1 MKQVLGHSS
10 TLGLPIQPQASG
22 TVMEVVSPDH
32 YINGRVHLNS
42 ADFRAG
48 QVLLVIDVV
57 NVVILYDRE
66 HPSQM
71 PYNTGLSAVMN
82 ITASDNMG
90 ADPLLGPALPLCLT
104 DAVTLRLSTMLQL
117 SVQPLIVIV
126 WLFVFT
132 K

>member
-32 YINGRVHLNS
+32 YINGCVHLNS

-82 ITASDNMG
+82 IAAAHNMRADGFLRPCLLYTSDA
-90 ADPLLGPALPLCLT
+90 ADE
-104 DAVTLRLSTMLQL
+104 
-117 SVQPLIVIV
+117 
-126 WLFVFT
+126 
-132 K
+132 

>member
-1 MKQVLGHSS
+1 M
-10 TLGLPIQPQASG
+10 
-22 TVMEVVSPDH
+22 VSPDH

-82 ITASDNMG
+82 IA
-90 ADPLLGPALPLCLT
+90 AAH
-104 DAVTLRLSTMLQL
+104 
-117 SVQPLIVIV
+117 I
-126 WLFVFT
+126 
-132 K
+132 

>member
-1 MKQVLGHSS
+1 M
-10 TLGLPIQPQASG
+10 
-22 TVMEVVSPDH
+22 VSPDH

-82 ITASDNMG
+82 IAAVFLKASRPIK
-90 ADPLLGPALPLCLT
+90 A
-104 DAVTLRLSTMLQL
+104 
-117 SVQPLIVIV
+117 SVSIAI
-126 WLFVFT
+126 
-132 K
+132 KK

>member
-1 MKQVLGHSS
+1 M
-10 TLGLPIQPQASG
+10 
-22 TVMEVVSPDH
+22 M
-32 YINGRVHLNS
+32 NM
-42 ADFRAG
+42 
-48 QVLLVIDVV
+48 
-57 NVVILYDRE
+57 VILNDGEYTAK
-66 HPSQM
+66 M
-71 PYNTGLSAVMN
+71 PYDTGLSAVMN

-90 ADPLLGPALPLCLT
+90 TDPLLGPALPLCLT

>member
-82 ITASDNMG
+82 IAAANHMG
-90 ADPLLGPALPLCLT
+90 TDLLFVPAFVLSLT
-104 DAVTLRLSTMLQL
+104 DAIPLRLCSIFEFDLR
-117 SVQPLIVIV
+117 PLVVIFR
-126 WLFVFT
+126 LEIFS

>member
-1 MKQVLGHSS
+1 
-10 TLGLPIQPQASG
+10 
-22 TVMEVVSPDH
+22 MEVVSPDH

-82 ITASDNMG
+82 IAAAHNMRTDG
-90 ADPLLGPALPLCLT
+90 FLRPAFH
-104 DAVTLRLSTMLQL
+104 LRLADGVPFRLGTVFQKFGA
-117 SVQPLIVIV
+117 P
-126 WLFVFT
+126 FVFIVGLQILAQGNS
-132 K
+132 